1 MDVEITVDGVE
12 LKIRGV
18 GYSTR
23 QVLHLLRVVAGISA
37 SLQTAEDE
45 PDRPAVGFSAHLELD
60 PERNVLGVD
69 PDWFED

>member
-18 GYSTR
+18 NYSTR
-23 QVLHLLRVVAGISA
+23 QMLHLLRVVAGISA

-45 PDRPAVGFSAHLELD
+45 PDKPPVGFSAQVELD
-60 PERNVLGVD
+60 PERNVPDVD
-69 PDWFED
+69 PEWFDD

>member
-12 LKIRGV
+12 LKIRGAD
-18 GYSTR
+18 YSTR
-23 QVLHLLRVVAGISA
+23 QVLHLLRVVAGLST

-45 PDRPAVGFSAHLELD
+45 VDKPPIGFSAHLELD
-60 PERNVLGVD
+60 PERNVVDVD

>member
-12 LKIRGV
+12 LKIRGAD
-18 GYSTR
+18 YSTR
-23 QVLHLLRVVAGISA
+23 QMLHLLRVVAGISA

-45 PDRPAVGFSAHLELD
+45 PERPAVGFSAHLELD